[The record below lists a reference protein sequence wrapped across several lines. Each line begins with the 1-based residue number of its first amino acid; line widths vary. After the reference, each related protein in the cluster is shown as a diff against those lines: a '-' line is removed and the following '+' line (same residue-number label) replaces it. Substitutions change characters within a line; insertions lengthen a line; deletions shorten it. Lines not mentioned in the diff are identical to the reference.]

1 VQQAHFQSQQE
12 VDYSRGLPRDR
23 DAVCFAG
30 IGAALELL
38 KDRGDLKAPLQWA
51 GRTNDINEAQRLRNE
66 GQLTDVYTGGRQD
79 NYHAA
84 AIERAL
90 TQRDEFGNIMTP
102 KERFRNLCYR
112 FAAQL

>member
-1 VQQAHFQSQQE
+1 M
-12 VDYSRGLPRDR
+12 
-23 DAVCFAG
+23 
-30 IGAALELL
+30 ELL

-79 NYHAA
+79 NFHAA

-112 FAAQL
+112 YGRSASLRQCSPRSQ